1 MSLRIVPILSFPI
14 TPITPTTPT
23 TPIIPIGPNL
33 PTFPLTLFSSWDSNS
48 EGVAGDTY

>member
-1 MSLRIVPILSFPI
+1 MSLVSLRIVPTLSFPI
-14 TPITPTTPT
+14 

-33 PTFPLTLFSSWDSNS
+33 PTFPTLPLTLFSSWDSNS